1 MFFSL
6 NETGDGLTP
15 RLTFNGLN
23 ACFVTKIAM
32 MHMAEIPAIQYYPE
46 ICAVAFH
53 MFGHGITMLRK
64 APDR

>member
-32 MHMAEIPAIQYYPE
+32 MHMAEIPAVWLKA
-46 ICAVAFH
+46 AVSYSHVHF
-53 MFGHGITMLRK
+53 
-64 APDR
+64 